1 MVFDIQKARLETPGC
16 FGMVHLHH
24 SGSALMPSPVIDAV
38 RDHLEL
44 ELIRGGYEAEQ
55 EASEKLAGTY
65 SSIARML
72 NCSVNEIALT
82 ESATASWNAVFYG
95 IAQTFKEGDKILTS
109 RSEYVSNMIAYLQV
123 AKRTGAKVEIIPD
136 DTRGQLDVRALESM
150 IGNNVKLISVT
161 HVPTHNGLVN
171 PINEIGQIASDYSI
185 PYIVD
190 ACQSAGQMPL
200 DVVQIGCDALSA
212 TGRKFLRGPRGTG
225 FLYVREQSMEKFP
238 PPFLDLHSAT
248 WTGKDS
254 YEIQAGARRYEM
266 FESSIA
272 NRIGLGAAVDYA
284 LSWGLAEIYSRIRF
298 LADKLRES
306 LGEIDGVTLRDKGAE
321 KCGIVTFSIEGV
333 DAAQFQKQMRLKNI
347 NIGVSMRNCAVI
359 DLEDWGVNSITRSP
373 VHYYNSEDEIEFFAK
388 EVQKKVA
395 EMR

>member
-24 SGSALMPSPVIDAV
+24 SGSALMPLPVIDAV

-44 ELIRGGYEAEQ
+44 ELIRGGYEAEA

-95 IAQTFKEGDKILTS
+95 IAQTFKEGDRILTS
-109 RSEYVSNMIAYLQV
+109 RSEYVSNMIAYLQI
-123 AKRTGAKVEIIPD
+123 AKKTGAQVEIIPD

-171 PINEIGQIASDYSI
+171 PINEVGQIASDYSI

-212 TGRKFLRGPRGTG
+212 TGRKVPERPTR
-225 FLYVREQSMEKFP
+225 
-238 PPFLDLHSAT
+238 
-248 WTGKDS
+248 
-254 YEIQAGARRYEM
+254 
-266 FESSIA
+266 
-272 NRIGLGAAVDYA
+272 NRIF
-284 LSWGLAEIYSRIRF
+284 IR
-298 LADKLRES
+298 S
-306 LGEIDGVTLRDKGAE
+306 
-321 KCGIVTFSIEGV
+321 
-333 DAAQFQKQMRLKNI
+333 
-347 NIGVSMRNCAVI
+347 
-359 DLEDWGVNSITRSP
+359 
-373 VHYYNSEDEIEFFAK
+373 
-388 EVQKKVA
+388 
-395 EMR
+395 

>member
-24 SGSALMPSPVIDAV
+24 SGSALMPSPVFDAI

-44 ELIRGGYEAEQ
+44 ELIRGGYEAEE

-72 NCSVNEIALT
+72 NCSANEIALT

-95 IAQTFKEGDKILTS
+95 IAQTFKEGDRILTS
-109 RSEYVSNMIAYLQV
+109 RSEYVSNMIAYLHI
-123 AKRTGAKVEIIPD
+123 AKKTGAQVQIIPD

-171 PINEIGQIASDYSI
+171 PINEVGQIASDYSI

-212 TGRKFLRGPRGTG
+212 TGRKYLRGPRGTG
-225 FLYVREQSMEKFP
+225 FLYVREQSVEKFP
-238 PPFLDLHSAT
+238 PPFLIFMLPLGPEKTRMKSNLGRAATKCSNQVSPTASAWVQLWIT
-248 WTGKDS
+248 LC
-254 YEIQAGARRYEM
+254 
-266 FESSIA
+266 
-272 NRIGLGAAVDYA
+272 LG
-284 LSWGLAEIYSRIRF
+284 GLAEIYSRIRF
-298 LADKLRES
+298 LADKLREL
-306 LGEIDGVTLRDKGAE
+306 LGEIDGVTLRDKGPE
-321 KCGIVTFSIEGV
+321 KCGIVTFSIQGV

-347 NIGVSMRNCAVI
+347 NVGVSTRNSAVI
-359 DLEDWGVNSITRSP
+359 DLDDWGVGSITRSP
-373 VHYYNSEDEIEFFAK
+373 VHYYNSEDEIEYFAK
-388 EVQKKVA
+388 EVQKKAA